1 VCDCVGLR
9 ARFGP
14 SARHH
19 AQLITAVRSGRA
31 APSITF
37 GTPSPAGQVR
47 LLSCGT
53 TYFGATKWALV
64 RRYERR
70 YTAEEFVDGPA
81 APCAVLRA
89 ESGGVAHIAGTIDIV
104 CCVDHGSDV

>member
-1 VCDCVGLR
+1 VCDCVGPR

-37 GTPSPAGQVR
+37 GTPSPAGPVR

-53 TYFGATKWALV
+53 TYFGATEWALV
-64 RRYERR
+64 RRHTSAATPLRNSS
-70 YTAEEFVDGPA
+70 TGP
-81 APCAVLRA
+81 LRPVQCYVQRVGA
-89 ESGGVAHIAGTIDIV
+89 SHTLPGQ
-104 CCVDHGSDV
+104 